1 MARSKED
8 VIKSAVKFGEEVAR
22 LFDNVE
28 VYLYGSYYKGT
39 AKNESDIDLAVVST
53 DFVDMGYIV
62 SLKILNKLRIPIDL
76 DIEPIALLPEE
87 ISSPMLGSIASYIK
101 KESIL
106 VYKSPVL
113 F

>member
-1 MARSKED
+1 MARSKEE
-8 VIKSAVKFGEEVAR
+8 VIESSIKFGKEVSR

-28 VYLYGSYYKGT
+28 IYLYGSYLKGT

-76 DIEPIALLPEE
+76 DIEPIAILPDEME
-87 ISSPMLGSIASYIK
+87 NPMLGSIASYIK
-101 KESIL
+101 KESQL
-106 VYKSPVL
+106 VYKSPAL